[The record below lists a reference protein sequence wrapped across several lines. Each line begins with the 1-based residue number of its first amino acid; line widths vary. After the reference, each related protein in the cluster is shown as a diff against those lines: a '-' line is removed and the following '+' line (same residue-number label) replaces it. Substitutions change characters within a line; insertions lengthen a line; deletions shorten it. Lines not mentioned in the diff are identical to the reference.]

1 MGAEEEDGIFDI
13 GWLDSTIR
21 DLVDLQEK
29 WQKQIYGYSV
39 EVSENKSNAAG
50 SKISYSCDINSMDYN
65 ITDWLRLELCT

>member
-1 MGAEEEDGIFDI
+1 MGAEEEDRIFDI

-29 WQKQIYGYSV
+29 WQTQIYGYSV

-50 SKISYSCDINSMDYN
+50 SKISLSFDINSMVYDIIIYN
-65 ITDWLRLELCT
+65 IEICI